1 MANHMPNPIKSGFCF
16 YWEPY
21 YGIYRVRIFWKKL
34 KNKLIKQSNVRNQ
47 FQYIVRIYPDDS
59 TITWKNL
66 LNCPHPLHPPS
77 IDHIYIYIY
86 IYIYDRITTSCP
98 FKLNYIIQFD
108 RCLYTY
114 NLWRSKLKQLFNIFS
129 H

>member
-86 IYIYDRITTSCP
+86 IYIYTIELLLLVPSN
-98 FKLNYIIQFD
+98 LII
-108 RCLYTY
+108 
-114 NLWRSKLKQLFNIFS
+114 LFNSIGAYILITYGDLN
-129 H
+129 